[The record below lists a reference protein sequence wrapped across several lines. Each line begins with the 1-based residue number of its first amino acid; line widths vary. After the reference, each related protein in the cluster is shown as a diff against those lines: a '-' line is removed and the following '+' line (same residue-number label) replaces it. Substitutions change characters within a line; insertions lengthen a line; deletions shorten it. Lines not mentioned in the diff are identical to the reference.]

1 MSIALNPRIRRF
13 EVFPNGTLFIR
24 NTQPTDGGQYLC
36 TVQNQ
41 NGTETMLVN
50 LVILSQHP
58 RVLLPQQRD
67 ITVQFG
73 GKAHLDCIVKGHPI
87 PRVTWVLPNHVHMAA
102 SLFDTTLQQRVTV
115 LSNGTLQISQA
126 TDTDRGIYK
135 CIGSSAAGAD
145 SVSVHLDVSVLPP
158 VIQQTQNESTTLPE
172 GSNTYIH
179 CSAMGA
185 PPPVIRWITPDGVQ
199 LIASQ
204 VATGHNLFVFPN
216 GTLTIKGLGQKNAGR
231 YECRASNVV
240 ASSKRT
246 VFVNVRRNLLFTKA
260 SITYS
265 SPQKTDVIY
274 GGKLLLNCEAKGEPE
289 PWILWKTPS
298 KKLVDAQYR

>member
-1 MSIALNPRIRRF
+1 
-13 EVFPNGTLFIR
+13 
-24 NTQPTDGGQYLC
+24 
-36 TVQNQ
+36 
-41 NGTETMLVN
+41 MLVE

-67 ITVQFG
+67 ITVHFG
-73 GKAHLDCIVKGHPI
+73 GKVHLDCVVEGHPI
-87 PRVTWVLPNHVHMAA
+87 PQVTWVLPNHVHMAA
-102 SLFDTTLQQRVTV
+102 SLFNATPQQRVSI

-135 CIGSSAAGAD
+135 CIGSNAAGAD

-158 VIQQTQNESTTLPE
+158 VIQQTQSENTTLPE

-179 CSAMGA
+179 CSATGV
-185 PPPVIRWITPDGVQ
+185 PQPVIRWITPDGIQ

-204 VATGHNLFVFPN
+204 VVTGHNLFVFPN
-216 GTLTIKGLGQKNAGR
+216 GTLHIKGLGQKNAGR
-231 YECRASNVV
+231 YECWASNMV

-246 VFVNVRRNLLFTKA
+246 VHVNVRRNLLFAKA

-265 SPQKTDVIY
+265 SPQKSDVIY
-274 GGKLLLNCEAKGEPE
+274 GGELLLNCVAKGEPE
-289 PWILWKTPS
+289 PWILWRTPS

>member
-1 MSIALNPRIRRF
+1 ML
-13 EVFPNGTLFIR
+13 PNGTLIIR

-41 NGTETMLVN
+41 YGTDTMLVN
-50 LVILSQHP
+50 LVILSQQP
-58 RVLLPQQRD
+58 RVLLPQRGD

-73 GKAHLDCIVKGHPI
+73 GKVHLDCIVEGHPT
-87 PRVTWVLPNHVHMAA
+87 PRVKWVLPNHVHMAA
-102 SLFDTTLQQRVTV
+102 PLFDASPQQRVSV
-115 LSNGTLQISQA
+115 LSNGTLHISQA

-145 SVSVHLDVSVLPP
+145 SASIHLNVSVLLP

-172 GSNTYIH
+172 GSNAYIH
-179 CSAMGA
+179 CSATGA

-204 VATGHNLFVFPN
+204 VVAGHNLFVFPN
-216 GTLTIKGLGQKNAGR
+216 GTLHIKGLGQKNAGR
-231 YECRASNVV
+231 YECQASNIV

-246 VFVNVRRNLLFTKA
+246 VFVNVRRNLLFAKA

-274 GGKLLLNCEAKGEPE
+274 GGKLLLNCVAKGEPE
-289 PWILWKTPS
+289 PWILWRTPS